1 MSGIQDRLSDELDSL
16 KRLRDELRVQ
26 LQLGKQE
33 ARDAWERTE
42 KSWHS
47 LEGRLNRVGRQ
58 SKESLEG
65 VEEAAK
71 LLMQEIRE
79 GYRRIKE
86 LL

>member
-16 KRLRDELRVQ
+16 RRLRDELRVQ

-42 KSWHS
+42 KSWNS